1 MYIVNSKKFF
11 YNFGY
16 RIGGLYWLAKQL
28 SLYDYIDNT
37 LKNLVTCEVEIKAEE
52 DNIQKAIL
60 HMDIL
65 HKDF

>member
-1 MYIVNSKKFF
+1 M
-11 YNFGY
+11 
-16 RIGGLYWLAKQL
+16 LAKQL